1 MKSKS
6 VLKAI
11 AQTYP
16 NIMADI
22 GTAFD
27 KKKIQYK
34 KSQSEI
40 VVKNSTEKTI
50 NSVISS
56 LIPEDDKK
64 ILLDVVGVN
73 DKVYIRKKC
82 G

>member
-6 VLKAI
+6 VLKTI
-11 AQTYP
+11 VQTYP

-22 GTAFD
+22 GTALD

-40 VVKNSTEKTI
+40 VVKNSTKKAI
-50 NSVISS
+50 NTVISS

-64 ILLDVVGVN
+64 LLLDIIGVN

>member
-1 MKSKS
+1 MKKSS
-6 VLKAI
+6 VLKNLKRN
-11 AQTYP
+11 YP

-22 GTAFD
+22 GTALEQGN
-27 KKKIQYK
+27 IQCR

-40 VVKNSTEKTI
+40 VVI
-50 NSVISS
+50 NSSKKAINTVISS
-56 LIPEDDKK
+56 LIPEKDKK
-64 ILLDVVGVN
+64 ILLDVIGVR

>member
-1 MKSKS
+1 MKKSS
-6 VLKAI
+6 VLK
-11 AQTYP
+11 TLKRNYP

-22 GTAFD
+22 GAALD
-27 KKKIQYK
+27 QNKIQCK

-40 VVKNSTEKTI
+40 VAI
-50 NSVISS
+50 NSSKKAINTVISS
-56 LIPEDDKK
+56 LIPDKDKK
-64 ILLDVVGVN
+64 ILLDVIGVR

>member
-1 MKSKS
+1 MKKSKT
-6 VLKAI
+6 LKNLK
-11 AQTYP
+11 QNYP

-22 GTAFD
+22 GSALGEND
-27 KKKIQYK
+27 IQFK

-40 VVKNSTEKTI
+40 VALSSKTTI
-50 NSVISS
+50 KTVISS
-56 LIPEDDKK
+56 LIPEKDRK
-64 ILLDVVGVN
+64 ILLDIVGVR

>member
-1 MKSKS
+1 MKKSSK
-6 VLKAI
+6 LKNLK
-11 AQTYP
+11 QNYP

-22 GTAFD
+22 GTALD
-27 KKKIQYK
+27 QNKIQFK

-40 VVKNSTEKTI
+40 VAINSSKKTI
-50 NSVISS
+50 NTVISS
-56 LIPEDDKK
+56 LIPDKDKK
-64 ILLDVVGVN
+64 ILLDVIGVR